1 MLVLAGLRLEM
12 VGLLIVGFAI
22 EALLIVGLL
31 IVGLVIVGLTT
42 LTLWNGAFEIV
53 GFEIVGLVIV
63 GFEIVGLVIVGFE
76 IVGLVTSK
84 FEIVGFEIV
93 GFEIVGFVIVGFV
106 GSGFSVV
113 ELDKPFGTSV
123 PWGAVISAIFTV
135 TLAVGFEEVTT
146 TGREALERGGIL
158 RSSEVN
164 WANCRKD
171 AFPPGGWLAIVIR
184 KLLIKLVVFC
194 VTTANAR

>member
-12 VGLLIVGFAI
+12 VGFL
-22 EALLIVGLL
+22 
-31 IVGLVIVGLTT
+31 
-42 LTLWNGAFEIV
+42 
-53 GFEIVGLVIV
+53 IVGLVIV

-93 GFEIVGFVIVGFV
+93 GFEIVGFVIVG
-106 GSGFSVV
+106 SGFSVV

-135 TLAVGFEEVTT
+135 TLAVGFVEVTN
-146 TGREALERGGIL
+146 TGREALERGGVL

>member
-12 VGLLIVGFAI
+12 VGLL
-22 EALLIVGLL
+22 
-31 IVGLVIVGLTT
+31 
-42 LTLWNGAFEIV
+42 
-53 GFEIVGLVIV
+53 IV

-93 GFEIVGFVIVGFV
+93 GFEMVGFVIVGFV

-135 TLAVGFEEVTT
+135 TLAVGFVEVTN

-158 RSSEVN
+158 RSSVVN

-194 VTTANAR
+194 VTTANARWKGKVWPLNTVVPSCLVLPGAPKTRPLLMGAV